1 MSIMEQM
8 DGILLLHI
16 SRRNHMFP
24 DTVGSECW
32 GLFLNHLIDRLL
44 IRINELPPL
53 NEVPPGQTLLEVAL
67 NRMGHFLQK
76 LKGLFACLRF

>member
-1 MSIMEQM
+1 MEQM

-24 DTVGSECW
+24 DTVGPECRDF
-32 GLFLNHLIDRLL
+32 FLNHLIDSLL

-53 NEVPPGQTLLEVAL
+53 NEIPPGHALLEVAL
-67 NRMGHFLQK
+67 NRMRNFLEERYR
-76 LKGLFACLRF
+76 LFACLGF